1 MTTKQ
6 NASVVLKLL
15 SAASLMLTGTA
26 LADEPVTAVY
36 KVQEL
41 SFQYR
46 LPRYSQP
53 CHDLQARVANILLA
67 VGARDDI
74 KVDVRNCDA
83 YMIGDDDMMDPMPG
97 RSSDPFDRADPF
109 ERNNDPFNRGSSTFR
124 NSNTERRQSALIRVR
139 LQMPVEMTPAVM
151 KEVEKD
157 KSRRE
162 LVSRVTRN
170 PSAAMNDP
178 VLFEAQRREV
188 TLSSKTVRL
197 KPEDC
202 ELLEQM
208 STQVFRK
215 LDVKVT
221 RRTASCGPGNSSRIP
236 PQMDVE
242 ALLPTG
248 RIAVVADPEKQK
260 RKTVVEPTDNPAA
273 TPAPAEPATAEGAT
287 EPAPAEPPPQQQ

>member
-1 MTTKQ
+1 M
-6 NASVVLKLL
+6 
-15 SAASLMLTGTA
+15 
-26 LADEPVTAVY
+26 
-36 KVQEL
+36 
-41 SFQYR
+41 
-46 LPRYSQP
+46 
-53 CHDLQARVANILLA
+53 
-67 VGARDDI
+67 
-74 KVDVRNCDA
+74 DVRNCDA

-97 RSSDPFDRADPF
+97 RAPPIRSIAPIPSSVATIRSIAPRPRSATP
-109 ERNNDPFNRGSSTFR
+109 PASVGNRRS
-124 NSNTERRQSALIRVR
+124 IRVR

-170 PSAAMNDP
+170 PGAAMNDP
-178 VLFEAQRREV
+178 ILFEAQRQEV

-208 STQVFRK
+208 STQLFRK

-221 RRTASCGPGNSSRIP
+221 RRTASCGPRDSSRIP

-260 RKTVVEPTDNPAA
+260 RKTVVEPTDDPAVA
-273 TPAPAEPATAEGAT
+273 ARAAPAELRRATTAT
-287 EPAPAEPPPQQQ
+287 TRISVRLTSSVTSLPGRCGRC

>member
-1 MTTKQ
+1 MTAKQ
-6 NASVVLKLL
+6 NASIVLNLL
-15 SAASLMLTGTA
+15 SAASLMLTGAA
-26 LADEPVTAVY
+26 LADAPVTAVY

-53 CHDLQARVANILLA
+53 CQDLQARVANILLA
-67 VGARDDI
+67 IGARDDI

-97 RSSDPFDRADPF
+97 RASDPFDRTDPF
-109 ERNNDPFNRGSSTFR
+109 ERSNDPFNRSSSTFR
-124 NSNTERRQSALIRVR
+124 NPASERRQSALIRVR

-170 PSAAMNDP
+170 PGAAMNDP
-178 VLFEAQRREV
+178 ILFEAQRQEV

-215 LDVKVT
+215 LNVKVT
-221 RRTASCGPGNSSRIP
+221 RRTNSCGPRDSSRIP

-248 RIAVVADPEKQK
+248 RLAVVADPEKQK
-260 RKTVVEPTDNPAA
+260 RKTVVEPTDEDPAVA
-273 TPAPAEPATAEGAT
+273 APPAPAEPT
-287 EPAPAEPPPQQQ
+287 PPPPQQQ

>member
-1 MTTKQ
+1 MTAKH

-15 SAASLMLTGTA
+15 SAASLALTGTA
-26 LADEPVTAVY
+26 LAAAPSPVTAVY
-36 KVQEL
+36 KVQEV

-83 YMIGDDDMMDPMPG
+83 YMMGDDDMMDPMNG

-109 ERNNDPFNRGSSTFR
+109 ERNNDPFNRSSSSFG
-124 NSNTERRQSALIRVR
+124 NSANERRQSALIRIR
-139 LQMPVEMTPAVM
+139 MQMPVEMTPEVM

-162 LVSRVTRN
+162 LISRVTRN
-170 PSAAMNDP
+170 PGAAMNDP
-178 VLFEAQRREV
+178 ILFEAQRQEV

-208 STQVFRK
+208 STQLFRK
-215 LDVKVT
+215 LNLKVT
-221 RRTASCGPGNSSRIP
+221 RRTASCGPRDSSRIP

-248 RIAVVADPEKQK
+248 RIAVVADPEKAK
-260 RKTVVEPTDNPAA
+260 RKTVVEPTDDPAA
-273 TPAPAEPATAEGAT
+273 APVPAEPA
-287 EPAPAEPPPQQQ
+287 PVEPPPQQQQQ

>member
-1 MTTKQ
+1 MTLLSLSRDR
-6 NASVVLKLL
+6 AAPVALKLL
-15 SAASLMLTGTA
+15 SATALMLAGGA
-26 LADEPVTAVY
+26 SADTPITAVY

-46 LPRYSQP
+46 LPRQAQP
-53 CHDLQARVANILLA
+53 CHELQARVANILLA

-97 RSSDPFDRADPF
+97 RSSSDPSDRADPF
-109 ERNNDPFNRGSSTFR
+109 ERNNDPFNRS
-124 NSNTERRQSALIRVR
+124 NSAFGNAARERRQTASIRIR

-151 KEVEKD
+151 KEIEKD

-170 PSAAMNDP
+170 PAASMNDP
-178 VLFEAQRREV
+178 ILFEAQRQEV
-188 TLSSKTVRL
+188 TLSSRTVRL
-197 KPEDC
+197 RAEDC

-208 STQVFRK
+208 SNQLFRK

-221 RRTASCGPGNSSRIP
+221 RRTASCGPRDSSRIP

-248 RIAVVADPEKQK
+248 RLAVVADPEKQK
-260 RKTVVEPTDNPAA
+260 RKTVVEPTDDPATA
-273 TPAPAEPATAEGAT
+273 PAEPAPAEPA
-287 EPAPAEPPPQQQ
+287 PQPQQQ

>member
-1 MTTKQ
+1 MTAKQ
-6 NASVVLKLL
+6 NASIVLNLL
-15 SAASLMLTGTA
+15 SAAAVMLTGTT

-36 KVQEL
+36 KVQEV

-67 VGARDDI
+67 IGARDDI

-83 YMIGDDDMMDPMPG
+83 YMIGDDDMMDPLPG
-97 RSSDPFDRADPF
+97 RSSDPFNRADPF
-109 ERNNDPFNRGSSTFR
+109 ERSNDPFNRSSSTFR
-124 NSNTERRQSALIRVR
+124 NPASERRQSAQIRIR

-162 LVSRVTRN
+162 LISRVTRN
-170 PSAAMNDP
+170 PGAAMNDP
-178 VLFEAQRREV
+178 ILFEAQRREV

-208 STQVFRK
+208 SSQVFRK

-221 RRTASCGPGNSSRIP
+221 RRTASCGPGDSSRIP

-260 RKTVVEPTDNPAA
+260 RKTVVEPTDDPATTPAA
-273 TPAPAEPATAEGAT
+273 PAAEPAPTPAEPT
-287 EPAPAEPPPQQQ
+287 PQPQ

>member
-1 MTTKQ
+1 MTAKQ

-15 SAASLMLTGTA
+15 SAVSLVLAGTA
-26 LADEPVTAVY
+26 LAEAPSPVTAVY
-36 KVQEL
+36 KVQEV

-83 YMIGDDDMMDPMPG
+83 YMIGDDDIMDPTMSG
-97 RSSDPFDRADPF
+97 RSDPFNRSSDPF
-109 ERNNDPFNRGSSTFR
+109 ERNNDPFGR
-124 NSNTERRQSALIRVR
+124 NSSSFGNSGNDRRQSALIRIR
-139 LQMPVEMTPAVM
+139 MQMPVEMTPEVM

-178 VLFEAQRREV
+178 VLFEAQRQEV
-188 TLSSKTVRL
+188 TLSSKTMRL

-202 ELLEQM
+202 ELLDQM
-208 STQVFRK
+208 SSQLFRK
-215 LDVKVT
+215 LNLKVT
-221 RRTASCGPGNSSRIP
+221 RRTTSCGPRDSSRIP

-248 RIAVVADPEKQK
+248 RIAVVADPEKAK
-260 RKTVVEPTDNPAA
+260 RKTVVEPTDD
-273 TPAPAEPATAEGAT
+273 PATTPPVPA
-287 EPAPAEPPPQQQ
+287 EPAPAEPPPQP

>member
-1 MTTKQ
+1 MTAKQ
-6 NASVVLKLL
+6 SASSVLKLL
-15 SAASLMLTGTA
+15 SAASVLLAGTA
-26 LADEPVTAVY
+26 LADGTVTAVY

-109 ERNNDPFNRGSSTFR
+109 ERSNDPFNRSSSTFR
-124 NSNTERRQSALIRVR
+124 NPASERRQSALIRIR

-162 LVSRVTRN
+162 LISRVTRN
-170 PSAAMNDP
+170 PGASMNDP
-178 VLFEAQRREV
+178 ILFEAQRQEV

-208 STQVFRK
+208 SSQVFRK

-221 RRTASCGPGNSSRIP
+221 RRTASCGRDSSRIP

-260 RKTVVEPTDNPAA
+260 RKTVVEPTDDPAA
-273 TPAPAEPATAEGAT
+273 APATPAEPAAEPT
-287 EPAPAEPPPQQQ
+287 PPPPQQ

>member
-1 MTTKQ
+1 MTAKQ
-6 NASVVLKLL
+6 NASIVLKLL
-15 SAASLMLTGTA
+15 SAASLTLTGTA
-26 LADEPVTAVY
+26 LADAPVTAVY

-53 CHDLQARVANILLA
+53 CQDLQARVANILLA
-67 VGARDDI
+67 IGARDDI

-97 RSSDPFDRADPF
+97 RASDPFDRADPF
-109 ERNNDPFNRGSSTFR
+109 ERSNDPFNRSSSTFR
-124 NSNTERRQSALIRVR
+124 NPASERRQSALIRVR

-170 PSAAMNDP
+170 PGAAMNDP
-178 VLFEAQRREV
+178 ILFEAQRQEV

-208 STQVFRK
+208 STQLFRK

-221 RRTASCGPGNSSRIP
+221 RRTTSCGPRDSSRIP

-248 RIAVVADPEKQK
+248 RLAVVADPEKQK
-260 RKTVVEPTDNPAA
+260 RKTVVEPTDDPAVA
-273 TPAPAEPATAEGAT
+273 APPAPAEPA
-287 EPAPAEPPPQQQ
+287 AEPPPTPQPE

>member
-6 NASVVLKLL
+6 SASVVLKLL
-15 SAASLMLTGTA
+15 SAASVLLTGTA
-26 LADEPVTAVY
+26 LADGTVTAVY

-53 CHDLQARVANILLA
+53 CQDLQARVANILLA

-109 ERNNDPFNRGSSTFR
+109 ERSNDPFNRSSSTFR
-124 NSNTERRQSALIRVR
+124 NPATERRQSALIRIR

-162 LVSRVTRN
+162 LISRVTRN
-170 PSAAMNDP
+170 PGASMNDP
-178 VLFEAQRREV
+178 ILFEAQRQEV

-208 STQVFRK
+208 SSQVFRK
-215 LDVKVT
+215 LNVKVT
-221 RRTASCGPGNSSRIP
+221 RRTASCGPRDSSRIP

-260 RKTVVEPTDNPAA
+260 RKTVVEPTDDPAA
-273 TPAPAEPATAEGAT
+273 APAAPAEPA
-287 EPAPAEPPPQQQ
+287 AEPPPAPPQQQ

>member
-6 NASVVLKLL
+6 STSTVLKLL
-15 SAASLMLTGTA
+15 SAASVLLTGTA
-26 LADEPVTAVY
+26 LADGTVTAVY

-53 CHDLQARVANILLA
+53 CQDLQARVANILLA

-109 ERNNDPFNRGSSTFR
+109 ERSNDPFNRSSSTFR
-124 NSNTERRQSALIRVR
+124 NPATERRQSALIRIR

-162 LVSRVTRN
+162 LISRVTRN
-170 PSAAMNDP
+170 PGASMNDP
-178 VLFEAQRREV
+178 ILFEAQRQEV

-208 STQVFRK
+208 SSQVFRK

-221 RRTASCGPGNSSRIP
+221 RRTTSCGRDSSRIP

-260 RKTVVEPTDNPAA
+260 RKTVVEPTDDPA
-273 TPAPAEPATAEGAT
+273 TTPAEPAAAEPV
-287 EPAPAEPPPQQQ
+287 PAPVEPPPQQQ

>member
-1 MTTKQ
+1 MTAKQ
-6 NASVVLKLL
+6 SASSVLKLL
-15 SAASLMLTGTA
+15 SAASVLLAGTA
-26 LADEPVTAVY
+26 LADGTITAVY

-109 ERNNDPFNRGSSTFR
+109 ERSNDPFNRSSSTFR
-124 NSNTERRQSALIRVR
+124 NPANERRQSALIRVR

-162 LVSRVTRN
+162 LISRVTRN
-170 PSAAMNDP
+170 PGAAMNDP
-178 VLFEAQRREV
+178 ILFEAQRQEV
-188 TLSSKTVRL
+188 TLSAKTVRL

-208 STQVFRK
+208 SSQVFRK
-215 LDVKVT
+215 LNVKVT
-221 RRTASCGPGNSSRIP
+221 RRTASCGPRDSSRIP

-260 RKTVVEPTDNPAA
+260 RKTVVEPTDDPAA
-273 TPAPAEPATAEGAT
+273 APAAPAEPA
-287 EPAPAEPPPQQQ
+287 AEPPPAPPQQQ

>member
-1 MTTKQ
+1 MTAQQ
-6 NASVVLKLL
+6 NASIVLNLL
-15 SAASLMLTGTA
+15 SAASVLLTGTA
-26 LADEPVTAVY
+26 FADGTVTAVY
-36 KVQEL
+36 KVQEV

-83 YMIGDDDMMDPMPG
+83 YMIGDDEMMDPMPG
-97 RSSDPFDRADPF
+97 RSSDPFNRADPF
-109 ERNNDPFNRGSSTFR
+109 ERSSDPFNRSSSTYR
-124 NSNTERRQSALIRVR
+124 NPASERRQSAQIRIR

-162 LVSRVTRN
+162 LISRVTRN
-170 PSAAMNDP
+170 PGASMNDP
-178 VLFEAQRREV
+178 ILFEAQRREV

-208 STQVFRK
+208 SSQVFRK

-221 RRTASCGPGNSSRIP
+221 RRTASCGPSDASRIP

-260 RKTVVEPTDNPAA
+260 RKTVVEPTDD
-273 TPAPAEPATAEGAT
+273 PATAPPAPTT
-287 EPAPAEPPPQQQ
+287 EPVPTPAEPPPQPEQR